1 MNISIT
7 ARKFKAHDTLKEYIS
22 TEVTSLG
29 KYAETILNI
38 DVILS
43 YLNSKENF
51 KTAEIIVQVPG
62 QTLTAVEQ
70 SDDFKKSVAASVE
83 KLSRQLQKIKSKK
96 ISHKPADIENF
107 SPVELDTDTESD
119 IND

>member
-7 ARKFKAHDTLKEYIS
+7 ARKFKAHDTLKEFINNEVVSLEKYIDN
-22 TEVTSLG
+22 
-29 KYAETILNI
+29 ILNV

-43 YLNSKENF
+43 YLNSKENV

-62 QTLTAVEQ
+62 QTLTAEEK

-83 KLSRQLQKIKSKK
+83 KLSRQLQKLKSKK
-96 ISHKPADIENF
+96 ISHKPVDVENLTPIDI
-107 SPVELDTDTESD
+107 DTD

>member
-22 TEVTSLG
+22 GEVTSLE
-29 KYAETILNI
+29 KYIDNILNV

-43 YLNSKENF
+43 YMNSKDSV

-70 SDDFKKSVAASVE
+70 SDDFKKSVSVSVE
-83 KLSRQLQKIKSKK
+83 KLARQLQKLKSKK
-96 ISHKPADIENF
+96 LNHKPTDVEKLTPIDI
-107 SPVELDTDTESD
+107 DTDV
-119 IND
+119 ND

>member
-7 ARKFKAHDTLKEYIS
+7 ARKFKAHETLKEFVNNEVASLEKYIDN
-22 TEVTSLG
+22 
-29 KYAETILNI
+29 ILNV

-43 YLNSKENF
+43 YLNSKENV

-62 QTLTAVEQ
+62 QTLTAEEN

-83 KLSRQLQKIKSKK
+83 KLSRQLKRLKSKK
-96 ISHKPADIENF
+96 ISHKSGETENITSVDIN
-107 SPVELDTDTESD
+107 SD
-119 IND
+119 INDYD